1 MKSPHPV
8 ALVTGGTTG
17 IGFATAQE
25 FHKRGYAVVVTGN
38 NPTTLAAARDRLPSE
53 VVVLQADSSRIASA
67 DTVAEELRTRFGKVD
82 AVILNAGIG
91 RMLPVEGVD
100 EATYD
105 EHFAVNVKGQFF
117 TLQKLLPL
125 IEPGGSIILTTSVG
139 SYIGAPNWSLYTA
152 TKGALAAMVRALA
165 VELAP
170 RHIRVNSVSPGP
182 IDNAAFEKLGLPPGE
197 LDQFK
202 ALIPQRV
209 PLGRFG
215 VEEEIARG
223 VAFLASPDAS
233 FITGADIRI
242 DGGMAAAL

>member
-1 MKSPHPV
+1 M
-8 ALVTGGTTG
+8 
-17 IGFATAQE
+17 
-25 FHKRGYAVVVTGN
+25 
-38 NPTTLAAARDRLPSE
+38 
-53 VVVLQADSSRIASA
+53 
-67 DTVAEELRTRFGKVD
+67 
-82 AVILNAGIG
+82 
-91 RMLPVEGVD
+91 
-100 EATYD
+100 
-105 EHFAVNVKGQFF
+105 
-117 TLQKLLPL
+117 
-125 IEPGGSIILTTSVG
+125 
-139 SYIGAPNWSLYTA
+139 YTA

>member
-1 MKSPHPV
+1 MKTAHPV

-25 FHKRGYAVVVTGN
+25 FHKRGHAVVVTGN

-125 IEPGGSIILTTSVG
+125 IEPGG
-139 SYIGAPNWSLYTA
+139 
-152 TKGALAAMVRALA
+152 
-165 VELAP
+165 
-170 RHIRVNSVSPGP
+170 
-182 IDNAAFEKLGLPPGE
+182 
-197 LDQFK
+197 
-202 ALIPQRV
+202 
-209 PLGRFG
+209 
-215 VEEEIARG
+215 
-223 VAFLASPDAS
+223 
-233 FITGADIRI
+233 
-242 DGGMAAAL
+242 